1 MARRPWRTRQRPRT
15 IFVKAAVA
23 NVQIPTHQ
31 IFSLI
36 VAKQTKPTKRSK
48 WTRTCKRPRAK
59 KARNDFRNKAKKFCF
74 LMDNTLRDTISRVTY
89 DGKGMTLAL
98 KNNKLL
104 QYPSASRYVDLVRGP
119 SATST
124 CIFEYSLFSYCP
136 FFFFSF
142 LLKQS
147 MGRPQ

>member
-1 MARRPWRTRQRPRT
+1 
-15 IFVKAAVA
+15 
-23 NVQIPTHQ
+23 
-31 IFSLI
+31 
-36 VAKQTKPTKRSK
+36 
-48 WTRTCKRPRAK
+48 
-59 KARNDFRNKAKKFCF
+59 
-74 LMDNTLRDTISRVTY
+74 MDDTLRDTISRVTY

-104 QYPSASRYVDLVRGP
+104 QYPWASRYVVLVRGP

-124 CIFEYSLFSYCP
+124 CIFEYSLFSHCP